1 MWMPAEQR
9 DPQTY
14 AIIGAAMEVHR
25 VLGPGF
31 LERVYQ
37 DAMEI
42 EFRERGITYIR
53 EAELTIDYK
62 THRLPSRY
70 RADFLC
76 YEQIIVETK
85 AQAALGGAD
94 EAQAINYL
102 TVTRKRISLLFNF
115 GTPSLQWQRI
125 IV

>member
-1 MWMPAEQR
+1 MSASER

-37 DAMEI
+37 DALEI
-42 EFRERGITYIR
+42 EFRERGIPYRR

-76 YEQIIVETK
+76 YEQVIVETK

-115 GTPSLQWQRI
+115 STPSLQWQRI